1 MLHVSELSKEYPT
14 PRGPLR
20 VLSDV
25 SFDLKP
31 GEIRWLVFKGTY
43 DCGTMAPDGGE
54 LGLVDFPV
62 RSKFLWRTRTVFIP
76 LDEPLTF
83 RLARTAS
90 CPARP

>member
-1 MLHVSELSKEYPT
+1 MEEPWKPFHP
-14 PRGPLR
+14 
-20 VLSDV
+20 
-25 SFDLKP
+25 FDLKP